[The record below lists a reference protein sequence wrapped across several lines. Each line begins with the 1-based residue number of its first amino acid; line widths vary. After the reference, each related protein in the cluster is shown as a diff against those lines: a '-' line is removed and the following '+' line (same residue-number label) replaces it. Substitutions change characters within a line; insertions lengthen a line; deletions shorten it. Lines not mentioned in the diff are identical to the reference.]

1 MANYVEQAKS
11 AIMGSLMQLTDAQRQ
26 AYVNGN
32 ISSRTI
38 SRAFANAT
46 AGTAVTES
54 AFEDVRR
61 GGIVRSVTITAPIA
75 VAVDATNNATIL
87 VQKRT
92 ISGGAAGAAATIAT
106 VATTTAGVGAGG
118 LVAFVPFSVPLTAA
132 NVVVGPDDV
141 LTYSVTKG
149 GTGVALTAATSEFL
163 ISVDFEENGFGAG
176 GP

>member
-1 MANYVEQAKS
+1 MANYVEKAKS
-11 AIMGSLMQLTDAQRQ
+11 ALIGSFQELTAAEQA

-32 ISSRTI
+32 ISSKTI

-46 AGTAVTES
+46 AGTAVTETVL
-54 AFEDVRR
+54 EDVRR

-75 VAVDATNNATIL
+75 VAQDAANIATIL

-92 ISGGAAGAAATIAT
+92 ITAGVAGAAVTIAT
-106 VATTTAGVGAGG
+106 ISTITVTGTA

-132 NVVVGPDDV
+132 NTVVGPTDV